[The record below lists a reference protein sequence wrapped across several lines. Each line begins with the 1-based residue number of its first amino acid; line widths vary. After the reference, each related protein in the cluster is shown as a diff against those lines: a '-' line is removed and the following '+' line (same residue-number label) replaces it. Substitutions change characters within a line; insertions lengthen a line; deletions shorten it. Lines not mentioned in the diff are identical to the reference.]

1 MRQLTLAIIMI
12 STMFASREV
21 TAQSFWYTPPGYD
34 YGYYYGLDLGSG
46 VGFGYGAGVGVPLN
60 PEVFMQTRT
69 GTIPEPQFD
78 PTAITSTP
86 IVPAVQWHGKSKAP
100 KQKIAKAV
108 QIKKNVK
115 ATSKVTLPKTVQKAN
130 S

>member
-1 MRQLTLAIIMI
+1 MRHLTLAIFLI
-12 STMFASREV
+12 SASLVSREA

-34 YGYYYGLDLGSG
+34 YGYYYGLDLGNG

-78 PTAITSTP
+78 PTVITSTP

-100 KQKIAKAV
+100 KQKIAKAI
-108 QIKKNVK
+108 QLKKNVK
-115 ATSKVTLPKTVQKAN
+115 ATSKAALPKSVQKTN